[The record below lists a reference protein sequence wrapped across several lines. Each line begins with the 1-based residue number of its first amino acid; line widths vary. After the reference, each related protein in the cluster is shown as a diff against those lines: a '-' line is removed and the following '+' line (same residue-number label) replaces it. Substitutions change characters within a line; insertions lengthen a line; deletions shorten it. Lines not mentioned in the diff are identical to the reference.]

1 MPCWQIRGVG
11 NPVSRWPTNR
21 TTPWLGLITPVIRLN
36 KVDLPA
42 PLGPMTARTSPSAT
56 RIVTRSTATMPPKR
70 RVSSLISRSATIL
83 SLFWLD
89 PGNGTV
95 AGQARRKKA
104 PDAFR
109 GEDDERDEGQTEE
122 QRPGFSVI
130 A

>member
-1 MPCWQIRGVG
+1 MPRRQSRGTG
-11 NPVSRWPTNR
+11 SPVTVSPAKR
-21 TTPWLGLITPVIRLN
+21 TLPWLGFNVPVIRLN